1 MIPLASSD
9 GPCSTNT
16 KVPTHVC
23 MYVISN
29 LNPGLTRTLFVLS
42 LSLDLKVSEIETLL
56 NHEHNVLAVSTAP
69 PTTPPPSGTLLLFNR
84 SITRNYKDDGHEW
97 IRKRNSN
104 KVREDHVKLRVG
116 GKFRVSG
123 CYVHSSKSMTF
134 HRRAYHLLNPD
145 SGTALYPVTNAS
157 KAGKNNTPP
166 SLILVHYL
174 DTKIASSNCNKLVE
188 RGIDINPALY
198 PSSMHSQNAMLA
210 ARMEHGAFSE
220 QSHRSFSRPQDS
232 YHLDKNGHRSSDMNP
247 SGEYDH
253 QDFMNSF
260 SSGFDGSADLEGKAI
275 DFLWDVVVEE
285 GNDDVRMN
293 GSNLSELLT
302 PELIEKMF
310 DSETVGN
317 LFENGELFG
326 MSHSEMDVDQQSE
339 NSNGRN
345 QKTMEAIVEEP
356 YEEVSIDAKPATLI
370 LGQEA
375 YIPEIVDITPDSITI
390 DKGPVKMVISCNH
403 SSPGTFKRDDDCFV
417 WKQFACFFDNW
428 NSQGPKVKIVKC
440 TEVKFLN
447 PYTYQCSI
455 PDCFLKTGSYQ
466 IMVIALKV
474 EASVQYSRTMIA
486 HDLSRLID
494 TVFQSNSYQIN
505 LPTRYHSVK
514 FEDMEVKLLTQLSR
528 SSFNCTNS
536 HSICDH
542 SSESGSAS
550 AVSSTLVRSDLPA
563 PPPAMAL
570 VATMLS
576 DFPNPPPAAVLPP
589 ESTISRIDSN
599 SRNERIT
606 FEEAKETSTTDA
618 NKLFSTAMEATVSG
632 SKKRSNSHVEIP
644 RRSTL
649 DSSLP
654 VCEVPSAADLWA
666 SQASNTHDIET
677 NAEEVDRHC
686 KIRFVERLT
695 SVISEA
701 GGDVFVKEA
710 LPENV
715 TRTDACGGNY
725 LSKSPKYLTFQ
736 LLSFIFTHIF
746 TSFQ

>member
-1 MIPLASSD
+1 M
-9 GPCSTNT
+9 
-16 KVPTHVC
+16 
-23 MYVISN
+23 
-29 LNPGLTRTLFVLS
+29 
-42 LSLDLKVSEIETLL
+42 
-56 NHEHNVLAVSTAP
+56 
-69 PTTPPPSGTLLLFNR
+69 
-84 SITRNYKDDGHEW
+84 
-97 IRKRNSN
+97 
-104 KVREDHVKLRVG
+104 KLRVG

-174 DTKIASSNCNKLVE
+174 DTKIASANCNRLIE

-210 ARMEHGAFSE
+210 ARMEHGSFTD
-220 QSHRSFSRPQDS
+220 QSHRSFHHHPQDAF
-232 YHLDKNGHRSSDMNP
+232 HFEKNNH
-247 SGEYDH
+247 GEYDPG
-253 QDFMNSF
+253 DFMNSF

-285 GNDDVRMN
+285 GNDDVKMN

-326 MSHSEMDVDQQSE
+326 MTHSEMDVEQQSE
-339 NSNGRN
+339 NNSDGRGSNN
-345 QKTMEAIVEEP
+345 TMEVILEEP
-356 YEEVSIDAKPATLI
+356 FEEMSRETKPTALI

-375 YIPEIVDITPDSITI
+375 YIPEIVDITPESITV
-390 DKGPVKMVISCNH
+390 DRGPVKMVISCNH
-403 SSPGTFKRDDDCFV
+403 SAPGILKRDDDSFV
-417 WKQFACFFDNW
+417 WKQFACFFENMGL
-428 NSQGPKVKIVKC
+428 QGTRVKMIKC
-440 TEVKFLN
+440 TEVKLLN
-447 PYTYQCSI
+447 PYTYQCLI

-474 EASVQYSRTMIA
+474 EASVQYSRTMVA
-486 HDLSRLID
+486 QDLSRLID
-494 TVFQSNSYQIN
+494 TVFQTNGCEVN

-528 SSFNCTNS
+528 TSLDSTNA
-536 HSICDH
+536 HNTCDH
-542 SSESGSAS
+542 SSESGSGS
-550 AVSSTLVRSDLPA
+550 AISSSVMRSDLPA

-576 DFPNPPPAAVLPP
+576 DFPNPPPGAVLPP
-589 ESTISRIDSN
+589 ESTIRRMDSKLHDGKM
-599 SRNERIT
+599 T
-606 FEEAKETSTTDA
+606 FEEAKETFSTDA
-618 NKLFSTAMEATVSG
+618 NRMFSSAMEATVSG
-632 SKKRSNSHVEIP
+632 STKKRSNSHVEIP

-649 DSSLP
+649 DRTMP
-654 VCEVPSAADLWA
+654 VSEAPTAADLWA
-666 SQASNTHDIET
+666 SQTSNAHDIET

-701 GGDVFVKEA
+701 GGDVFVKDA

-715 TRTDACGGNY
+715 TRADFSGGHC
-725 LSKSPKYLTFQ
+725 LSKWTKLLIDFPGLVQFHLHL
-736 LLSFIFTHIF
+736 LLSIAIDPNEMKALDDDELDNILDSLLVKIVESLVEMSASECDIQEELNAPDRSGFTLLHYVRNITKF
-746 TSFQ
+746 LCRFETSI